1 MKKNRQ
7 EKIIELVEN
16 NDIETQQQLTDML
29 IADGYRVT
37 QATISRD
44 IRSLRLTKVTSRD
57 GRQVYR
63 ASRDENPFLQERYIQ
78 VLRNGFVSMDAAG
91 NLLVLKTV
99 TGMAM
104 AVAAALDDLK
114 LPEIVGCVA
123 GDDTIMAACK
133 TEEDVKTVI
142 KKIGEAVRE

>member
-29 IADGYRVT
+29 IASGYRVT

-78 VLRNGFVSMDAAG
+78 VLKNGFVSMDAAG

-133 TEEDVKTVI
+133 TEEHVRVVMEE
-142 KKIGEAVRE
+142 IGEAIRS

>member
-29 IADGYRVT
+29 IASGYRVT

-78 VLRNGFVSMDAAG
+78 VLKNGFVSMDAAG
-91 NLLVLKTV
+91 NMLVLKTV

-133 TEEDVKTVI
+133 TEEDVKIVME
-142 KKIGEAVRE
+142 KIGEAVRE

>member
-29 IADGYRVT
+29 IASGYRVT

-78 VLRNGFVSMDAAG
+78 VLRNGFVTMDAAG

-133 TEEDVKTVI
+133 TEEDVKIVME
-142 KKIGEAVRE
+142 KIGEAVRE

>member
-29 IADGYRVT
+29 IASGYRVT

-78 VLRNGFVSMDAAG
+78 VLENGFVSMDAAG
-91 NLLVLKTV
+91 NMLVLKTV

-133 TEEDVKTVI
+133 TEQDVKTVME
-142 KKIGEAVRE
+142 KIGEAVRA

>member
-29 IADGYRVT
+29 IASGYRVT

-78 VLRNGFVSMDAAG
+78 VLRNGFVTMDAAG

-133 TEEDVKTVI
+133 TEEDVKIVME
-142 KKIGEAVRE
+142 KIGEAVRA

>member
-29 IADGYRVT
+29 IASGYRVT

-114 LPEIVGCVA
+114 LQEIVGCVA

-133 TEEDVKTVI
+133 TEEDVKIVME
-142 KKIGEAVRE
+142 KIGEAVRE

>member
-29 IADGYRVT
+29 IASGYRVT

-133 TEEDVKTVI
+133 TEEDVKTVM

>member
-29 IADGYRVT
+29 IASGYRVT

-78 VLRNGFVSMDAAG
+78 VLKNGFVSMDAAG

-133 TEEDVKTVI
+133 TEQDVKTVME
-142 KKIGEAVRE
+142 KIGEAVRA

>member
-7 EKIIELVEN
+7 EKIIELVES

-78 VLRNGFVSMDAAG
+78 VLKNGFVSMDAAG

>member
-29 IADGYRVT
+29 IASGYRVT

-78 VLRNGFVSMDAAG
+78 VLKNGFVSMDAAG
-91 NLLVLKTV
+91 NMLVLKTV

-133 TEEDVKTVI
+133 TEQDVKTVME
-142 KKIGEAVRE
+142 KIGEAVRA